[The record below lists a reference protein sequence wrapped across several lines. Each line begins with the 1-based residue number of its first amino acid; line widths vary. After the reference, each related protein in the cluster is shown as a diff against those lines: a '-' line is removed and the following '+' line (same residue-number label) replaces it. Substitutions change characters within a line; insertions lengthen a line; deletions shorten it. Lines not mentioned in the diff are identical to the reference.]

1 MASLIMFFIRRKL
14 HVRTFQ
20 YFRFTN
26 QKSSDLY
33 IFISDRLYKKTS
45 YGVFRLSKVSLNW
58 LLDPKCKI
66 VKVGPRL

>member
-1 MASLIMFFIRRKL
+1 MASLILFLIRRKL

-33 IFISDRLYKKTS
+33 MFSRGRLFKKTIDD
-45 YGVFRLSKVSLNW
+45 GFILSKVSLNW
-58 LLDPKCKI
+58 LLDPDCKI
-66 VKVGPRL
+66 VKVGTRL